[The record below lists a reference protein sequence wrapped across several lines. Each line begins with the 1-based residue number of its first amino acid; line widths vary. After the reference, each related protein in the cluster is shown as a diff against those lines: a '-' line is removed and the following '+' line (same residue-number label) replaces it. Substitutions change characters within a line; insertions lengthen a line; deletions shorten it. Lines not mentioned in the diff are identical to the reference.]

1 MLKKEKK
8 LISSSR
14 KEKLRVESKESIYWQ
29 AARHQ
34 FDELFPQKSKPEAK
48 KLKSPMFPNNRMK
61 KNPSPKKKRNLQGLI
76 SEE

>member
-14 KEKLRVESKESIYWQ
+14 KEKLRVESKESMYWQ

-34 FDELFPQKSKPEAK
+34 FDELFPQKSKPEEK
-48 KLKSPMFPNNRMK
+48 KLKSSVFPRNRMK
-61 KNPSPKKKRNLQGLI
+61 KNSSPKNKRDLQGLI